1 LTVVTRAG
9 DDNDDPEDSAMTNVQ
24 MWILIWQKAIVSK
37 QSA

>member
-1 LTVVTRAG
+1 LIVVTGAVN
-9 DDNDDPEDSAMTNVQ
+9 DNDDWEDPAMTNVQ